1 MKVIE
6 GKVFQEKERVVLRW
20 WVVISVVGVLAG
32 VPGVAAARLLSAEMS
47 AASDQTQA
55 YELDSAGDAAAKT
68 SCGDG
73 SGAKV
78 TVKWTEDHAALADGF
93 EILRRDGSGKFV
105 SVGVVSVAGDA
116 KFSDDKVAPGAT
128 YTYAVRALN
137 SAWNGHES
145 TTVPVTVPS
154 CT

>member
-1 MKVIE
+1 MKVTV
-6 GKVFQEKERVVLRW
+6 GKVFQKKERVVVRW
-20 WVVISVVGVLAG
+20 WVVLSAVGVLAG
-32 VPGVAAARLLSAEMS
+32 VPGVAAARLLSTEMS
-47 AASDQTQA
+47 FAADQTHA
-55 YELDSAGDAAAKT
+55 YELDSIGDAAAKT

-78 TVKWTEDHAALADGF
+78 TIRWTEDHTALADGF

-105 SVGVVSVAGDA
+105 SVGVVSVAEDA
-116 KFSDDKVAPGAT
+116 KFADDEAAPGAT